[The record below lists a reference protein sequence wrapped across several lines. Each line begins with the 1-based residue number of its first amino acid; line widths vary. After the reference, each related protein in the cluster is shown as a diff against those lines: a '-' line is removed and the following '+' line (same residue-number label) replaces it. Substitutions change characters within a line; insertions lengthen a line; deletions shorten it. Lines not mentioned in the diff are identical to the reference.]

1 MKKIR
6 TNLSGNFFIPGRKYL
21 RIMKLTFIFML
32 WGLMS
37 FASVTYSQT
46 TKLTFESNDATIE
59 RVFKQIE
66 SMSEFKF
73 AYNSSKLN
81 VDQKISVK
89 ADHETIDAVLEK
101 ILGSTDFQ
109 YKIIDRYIIINDDK
123 GKGC

>member
-32 WGLMS
+32 WGLIS
-37 FASVTYSQT
+37 YASATYSQST
-46 TKLTFESNDATIE
+46 RLTFESNDASIE

-66 SMSEFKF
+66 SLSEFKF
-73 AYNSSKLN
+73 AYNSSKLD
-81 VDQKISVK
+81 VGQKISLK
-89 ADHETIDAVLEK
+89 ADHESIDVILDK

-109 YKIIDRYIIINDDK
+109 YKIVSPLRKVFLFLIN
-123 GKGC
+123 